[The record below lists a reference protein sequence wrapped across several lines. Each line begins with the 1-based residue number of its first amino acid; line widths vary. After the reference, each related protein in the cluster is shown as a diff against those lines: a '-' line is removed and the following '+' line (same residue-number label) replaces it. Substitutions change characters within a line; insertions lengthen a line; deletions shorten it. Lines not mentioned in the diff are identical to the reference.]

1 MKEHHKMNERGK
13 TRAMLN
19 HITRHTDTDD
29 TDGFQ
34 KTYAYVRMYVRDKLL
49 EFIRIRVY
57 LYVFIKYV
65 TLFKKVRHFPEE
77 TASFSPRK

>member
-1 MKEHHKMNERGK
+1 MKGHHKMNGRVK
-13 TRAMLN
+13 PRTMFN

-49 EFIRIRVY
+49 
-57 LYVFIKYV
+57 
-65 TLFKKVRHFPEE
+65 
-77 TASFSPRK
+77 

>member
-1 MKEHHKMNERGK
+1 MKGHHKMNKRGK

-49 EFIRIRVY
+49 
-57 LYVFIKYV
+57 
-65 TLFKKVRHFPEE
+65 
-77 TASFSPRK
+77 